1 MTFIT
6 STTPITVEL
15 IKEANAHREWIPTRR
30 CIFCGEEIGYQR
42 VGNRLFFNGN
52 CGCVSTD
59 LPLRSAEWEDLL
71 RWVRAQTNPSA
82 KNAVLLLLDIAVTE
96 D

>member
-30 CIFCGEEIGYQR
+30 CIFCGEEIGY
-42 VGNRLFFNGN
+42 
-52 CGCVSTD
+52 
-59 LPLRSAEWEDLL
+59 
-71 RWVRAQTNPSA
+71 
-82 KNAVLLLLDIAVTE
+82 
-96 D
+96 